1 MFIVLNIFYNIV
13 ILKKDITEKV
23 RLVVLHGL
31 ATIDGTHVIM
41 LEQGPKRHA
50 RYSSATTI
58 SAQTYTIVHVGP
70 MMWPR
75 DIAGLGIEYYRN
87 IAGSTT
93 LTKTRVAGKPDLPYR
108 RYQRRN
114 LGSC

>member
-41 LEQGPKRHA
+41 LEQGPKRHV

-58 SAQTYTIVHVGP
+58 SAQDLHYCSCWSHDVD
-70 MMWPR
+70 PR
-75 DIAGLGIEYYRN
+75 YSRFGN
-87 IAGSTT
+87 
-93 LTKTRVAGKPDLPYR
+93 
-108 RYQRRN
+108 
-114 LGSC
+114 